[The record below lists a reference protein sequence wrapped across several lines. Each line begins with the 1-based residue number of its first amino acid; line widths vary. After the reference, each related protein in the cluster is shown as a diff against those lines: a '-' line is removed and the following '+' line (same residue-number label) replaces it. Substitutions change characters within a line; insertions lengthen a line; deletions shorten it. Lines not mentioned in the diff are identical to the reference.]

1 MKKYY
6 LLILSVILNS
16 TLSYAGSDLKGKI
29 GADSS
34 EYLSSHFMNGV
45 YMFCDADGVID
56 KGAKGIHS
64 LAGKKELQPLQQ
76 MPIASATKTM
86 TAAGILKLQ
95 DKGLLDVQDTV
106 AKHLSTKSG
115 IWKDGKIPAW
125 ARQVKIHNLLTHR
138 SGLPEYF
145 MAIELDVKKP
155 HAEINKDIANFAAN
169 SKLAFEPG
177 QKHHY
182 CNTNF
187 VLLGL
192 IIEQASG
199 IKLGKFYDREFFG
212 PLGMID
218 TRLLTLAEA
227 VQQQIKPETMSFPTR
242 YFVTP
247 TNADPEFNEAKSKFL
262 MVPFADGGV
271 VSTTHDLVIWH
282 QALHTGK
289 VISDNAYNLM
299 TTRHYEVV
307 GRTGVN
313 NYIGYGLYISELQ
326 GGDVLYHHAGSA
338 VAIRSESGCI
348 PKKNIC
354 FAVLSNVMDYIP
366 KEMQDKVDIAKVE
379 NQLDILH
386 FVQYIFKA
394 IR

>member
-29 GADSS
+29 GAASS

-169 SKLAFEPG
+169 SKLASEPG

-307 GRTGVN
+307 DRTGVN

>member
-6 LLILSVILNS
+6 LLILAIILNN
-16 TLSYAGSDLKGKI
+16 TLSYAGSDLKSRI
-29 GADSS
+29 GDASS
-34 EYLSSHFMNGV
+34 GYLAGHFMNAA

-64 LAGKKELQPLQQ
+64 LTSKKELQPLQQ

-86 TAAGILKLQ
+86 TAAGILRLQ
-95 DKGLLDVQDTV
+95 DKNLLDVQDTV
-106 AKHLSTKSG
+106 AKHLSAKSG

-125 ARQVKIHNLLTHR
+125 AEQVRIHNLLTHR

-155 HAEINKDIANFAAN
+155 HPEINKDIANFAADN
-169 SKLAFEPG
+169 ELAFEPG

-192 IIEQASG
+192 IIEQVSG
-199 IKLGKFYDREFFG
+199 AKLSKFYDEEFFG
-212 PLGMID
+212 PLGMVD

-247 TNADPEFNEAKSKFL
+247 TNADPQFNTAKSKFL

-271 VSTTHDLVIWH
+271 VSTTHDLIVWH
-282 QALHTGK
+282 QALHSGK
-289 VISDNAYNLM
+289 VISGNAYNLM
-299 TTRHYEVV
+299 TTRHYEVAD
-307 GRTGVN
+307 RTGVN
-313 NYIGYGLYISELQ
+313 NYIGYGLYISELE
-326 GGDVLYHHAGSA
+326 GGDILYHHAGSA

-354 FAVLSNVMDYIP
+354 FAVLSNVMEYIP
-366 KEMQDKVDIAKVE
+366 KEMRDKMDIAKVE
-379 NQLDILH
+379 NQLDIHH
-386 FVQYIFKA
+386 FIQHILKA